1 MAGYILAKFFNGSI
15 AAGSTVTLL
24 TVPAGHRYLIKQAS
38 SRIDHNASAQ
48 DTYLRANG
56 RTVAYYRNNGGGERV
71 CNFCAESKEASSG
84 ADDMAG
90 GADNLVLEAG
100 DTLSIVNPSSNAGTM
115 VVSGIDYTE

>member
-71 CNFCAESKEASSG
+71 CNFCAES